1 MNTYDI
7 EMERIA
13 EDELFDY
20 RELLGDA
27 AAQYYSKARL
37 NKELNEELKKD
48 TVRLIEWE

>member
-1 MNTYDI
+1 MKTYDV

-20 RELLGDA
+20 RELLGEA

-37 NKELNEELKKD
+37 SRELNEELKKD
-48 TVRLIEWE
+48 TVKLIEWE